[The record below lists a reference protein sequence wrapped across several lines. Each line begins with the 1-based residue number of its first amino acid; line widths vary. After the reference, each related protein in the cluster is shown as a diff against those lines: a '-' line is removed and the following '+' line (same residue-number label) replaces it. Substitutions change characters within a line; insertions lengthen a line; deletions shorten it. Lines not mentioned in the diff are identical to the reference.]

1 MLCTYCSLNPA
12 LLVNIL
18 SITWFWYG
26 SGQSFDKSI
35 ELTTFQK
42 LVLLSIALLI
52 SVAYA
57 VQPIKV
63 QGADFVNSVT
73 NARFQIIGVAYA
85 APDPPPRDLTDLACS
100 YQPGGSAGFM
110 PQLGV
115 DPLSNGT
122 TCLRDAALMQMLGIN
137 TVRIYN
143 LDPTINHDECA
154 SIFNDVGIY
163 MILDVNTPLPNESI
177 NSGDPSSSYDST
189 YLEQIF
195 GVVEA
200 FKTYPN
206 TLGFFSAN
214 EVIDATAT
222 AATDPPYI
230 RAVTRDLKNYIA
242 KHSSRTIPVGYSA
255 ADVRPVLV
263 DTWEYLQCAINGST
277 SDMSRSDFFGL
288 NSYSWCGPTATYES
302 SGYNVLVADFSNTT
316 IPVFFSEYGCNI
328 IEPRVWDEVQ
338 TLYSPMMTGVM
349 SGGLAYEFTE
359 DSNNFGLVIVSA
371 NGSATLRVDYD
382 NLQAQLNKLNISALE
397 SANSTATT
405 LTPPSC
411 SSSLIDNSGF
421 DNQFNIPDVP
431 PGGQELI
438 DNGISNP
445 NNGQLVQV
453 TQLNV
458 TVSCFASDG
467 VQLQGLAIK
476 PLHNNQSNSPTGQ
489 NSSGTATTGG
499 PSPASVASPTSTTGS
514 AVRAEM
520 GSVMGSVVMGAL
532 AMWCL

>member
-1 MLCTYCSLNPA
+1 
-12 LLVNIL
+12 
-18 SITWFWYG
+18 
-26 SGQSFDKSI
+26 
-35 ELTTFQK
+35 
-42 LVLLSIALLI
+42 
-52 SVAYA
+52 
-57 VQPIKV
+57 
-63 QGADFVNSVT
+63 
-73 NARFQIIGVAYA
+73 
-85 APDPPPRDLTDLACS
+85 
-100 YQPGGSAGFM
+100 M
-110 PQLGV
+110 PQLNV

-122 TCLRDAALMQMLGIN
+122 ICLRDAALMQMLGIN
-137 TVRIYN
+137 TVRVYN
-143 LDPTINHDECA
+143 LDPTINHDQCA
-154 SIFNDVGIY
+154 SIFNAVGIY

-200 FKTYPN
+200 FKNYPN
-206 TLGFFSAN
+206 TLGFFAAN
-214 EVIDATAT
+214 ELINDNVTG
-222 AATDPPYI
+222 ATDPPYI

-255 ADVRPVLV
+255 ADVRPVLI
-263 DTWEYLQCAINGST
+263 DTWEYVQCAINGSA

-288 NSYSWCGPTATYES
+288 NSYSWCGSTATYES

-338 TLYSPMMTGVM
+338 ALYSPMMTSVM

-359 DSNNFGLVIVSA
+359 GSNNYGLVNISA
-371 NGSATLRVDYD
+371 NESATLRVDYN
-382 NLQAQLNKLNISALE
+382 NLQAQLNKISISALE
-397 SANSTATT
+397 SVNSTATA
-405 LTPPSC
+405 LTPPTC

-421 DNQFNIPDVP
+421 DNQFNIPAVP

-458 TVSCFASDG
+458 TFPCFASDG
-467 VQLQGLAIK
+467 IQLQGLAIK
-476 PLHNNQSNSPTGQ
+476 PLPNDQSNSPSGQ

-499 PSPASVASPTSTTGS
+499 PSPASAASPTATTGG
-514 AVRAEM
+514 ALKAEV
-520 GSVMGSVVMGAL
+520 GSMLSSVVMGAL
-532 AMWCL
+532 ALWCLSF